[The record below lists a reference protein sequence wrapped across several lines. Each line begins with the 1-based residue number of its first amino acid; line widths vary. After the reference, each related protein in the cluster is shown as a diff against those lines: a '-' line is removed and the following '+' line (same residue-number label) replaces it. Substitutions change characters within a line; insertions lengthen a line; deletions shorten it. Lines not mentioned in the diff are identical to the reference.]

1 VEPKVG
7 SFCWL
12 ELGTSDQTAAK
23 KFYSNLFGWTAED
36 VPMAPDMTYTM
47 FRQDGNDIG
56 GAYRLMKEQVD
67 AHVPPHWMLY
77 VKVESVDA
85 SAAKRSSWEANK
97 SYRRR
102 TFQMQ
107 EGLQPFKTRQEPS
120 SASSSQASIEV

>member
-1 VEPKVG
+1 MEPKVG

-36 VPMAPDMTYTM
+36 VPMAPDMPYTM
-47 FRQDGNDIG
+47 FRKDGNDVG

-85 SAAKRSSWEANK
+85 SAAKAVKLGGQQIVPPTDIPNVGRFCLISDPA
-97 SYRRR
+97 
-102 TFQMQ
+102 
-107 EGLQPFKTRQEPS
+107 G
-120 SASSSQASIEV
+120 ASISLITLRPH